1 MRFGICAPFQDVAKL
16 PRISFDYLEEHV
28 QRFLIPEQP
37 RAQFAA
43 LLAEARALPVPIE
56 AANSFFPPHL
66 PLIATP
72 TRPIDAA
79 RIERYV
85 KTALQRA
92 QESGIRILVFGS
104 GGARA
109 CPEGY
114 AREEAV
120 RQLADHLATW
130 CEWARPYGVEIA
142 LEPLSYTETNMLNT
156 VAESG
161 ALVSSIAQ
169 TGARLLADI
178 YHMENNRED
187 AETILP
193 WAALLAHV
201 HVAERE
207 GRSAPGQHGDDFRQV
222 FSVLRRGNYDQ
233 RISIECHWH
242 DLATE
247 AEQGIAVLR
256 EQWAASAFL

>member
-1 MRFGICAPFQDVAKL
+1 MRFGICAPFQEVARL

-37 RAQFAA
+37 HEEFAA
-43 LLAEARALPVPIE
+43 LLAEARTLPVPIE
-56 AANSFFPPHL
+56 AANSFFPPHI

-72 TRPIDAA
+72 ARPIDAA

-92 QESGIRILVFGS
+92 QEIGIRILIFGS

-114 AREEAV
+114 AREEAA
-120 RQLADHLATW
+120 RQLTDHLATW

-142 LEPLSYTETNMLNT
+142 LEPLSHNETNMFNT

-161 ALVSSIAQ
+161 AVVSSIAQ
-169 TGARLLADI
+169 TGARLLADL
-178 YHMENNRED
+178 YHMQNNHED
-187 AETILP
+187 PETILP
-193 WAALLAHV
+193 WASLLAHV
-201 HVAERE
+201 HVAEHE
-207 GRSAPGQHGDDFRQV
+207 GRSAPGQYGDDFRHA
-222 FSVLRRGNYDQ
+222 FSVLHRGNYDQ

-247 AEQGIAVLR
+247 AERGIVVLR
-256 EQWAASAFL
+256 EQWAASAVL